1 MHYQCNSLPE
11 MDWEFGL
18 LDKLFL
24 ISLFLLSFNFF
35 ISQHFSAF
43 STLYIVHDFNI
54 YPQFYTYNCACL
66 WIDCGKL
73 KIKSNGITYEMLFPK
88 KMVVWF
94 NLWLA
99 LYLCCL
105 WGNSLNITFRSSRCG
120 AAETNLIRNDEIAGS
135 IPGLNQW
142 VKDPALLWALV

>member
-1 MHYQCNSLPE
+1 MLFIFILSFIMFYLKRLGLVLCATYRVGPHCLCIINVIVCLGWTGSL
-11 MDWEFGL
+11 GL

-35 ISQHFSAF
+35 ISQHFSSF

-88 KMVVWF
+88 KW
-94 NLWLA
+94 
-99 LYLCCL
+99 
-105 WGNSLNITFRSSRCG
+105 
-120 AAETNLIRNDEIAGS
+120 
-135 IPGLNQW
+135 
-142 VKDPALLWALV
+142 